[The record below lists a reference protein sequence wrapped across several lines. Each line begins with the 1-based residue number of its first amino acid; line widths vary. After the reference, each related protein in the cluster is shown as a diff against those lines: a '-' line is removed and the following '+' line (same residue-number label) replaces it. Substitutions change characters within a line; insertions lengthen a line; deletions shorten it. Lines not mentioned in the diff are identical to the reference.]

1 MYSNCFYDPKKSQAF
16 NVVDL
21 VFISIV
27 DDSTAIPTPAHI
39 RKLTEHFY
47 KYTHIIEW
55 LGRGMVE
62 PGDEDARYIQN
73 GHQPSACASDN
84 KLHQELSSKTSHHRA
99 ATTAA
104 SLTCEVATAT
114 SVTCDLPGDRIHS
127 SDLTV
132 LPLLLHTLAT
142 CTLMSLDIGWAAA
155 RLSWLFLCVL
165 GASSCRRLRC
175 DLPNRHF
182 LLPSYLHRLPRRHYF
197 MIRRLRAELAATKE
211 ELGDSIHHYSDT
223 RYCTFENSGSSIITK
238 KTPLPQPAPPI
249 KFDTA
254 IPIPSSDSEDEA
266 PSDCAEVLEGFEREM
281 PRFLDII
288 LSQES
293 DPAIGQACPFCT
305 HLGARRTTRC
315 YDLLYIGSS
324 TQPHALGEVWD
335 EHQGFFVR
343 KDISKLR
350 PGGYALH
357 LGHSSETCPMPD
369 SDSDLFFI
377 VVHVNGIHNTKIRF
391 CHCPGAGDRVAQ
403 LLHHRLFPATLDRPE
418 TAFTFQLLHNFHLH
432 HLESK
437 ATKYDYMGALR
448 RLTDN
453 TFTNEISDL
462 YPQFRVVT
470 QIWTI
475 LATTKRLGQA
485 HGIDAVLPHRPPGN
499 LIVYCPV
506 CPEPRFNMLPN
517 WEHTPPHFRY
527 VICSCWSHLIQL
539 QLTLDGNFH
548 LNRYIK
554 NTDPH
559 DPHFSGDEPI
569 FLKMKYNCGHLEV
582 LRKQNTTKKFKNMA
596 VTGKVSERFANTDA
610 ALAHALR
617 QILCVES
624 FEWNEQTI
632 KAILDILISYDVSC
646 AYSIHILERFLK
658 TAQLSDVSD
667 VIQAARWLIPLV
679 HVQNHKDDCMYCF
692 SSAYTPNAGHFH
704 GETAEHFW
712 PTGNQLGGQTHQMN
726 AGHCHDTLID
736 HFGDWNY
743 KKSVNLR
750 TFDIKFNIFKSLS
763 TQYSTLVPEWNLAD
777 RSWRHGDKDGVRSIY
792 RYNQQKSLDLPAPV
806 VNEKLALLSKSEVH
820 FIHEG
825 LLIRLAQLDVKAKV
839 LFYKKENSDSLKMDI
854 ENARL
859 HLRSRISKWR
869 ATQKHVLP
877 RVGDLVADQSKSS
890 CFATKPEEERLFLP
904 SDLLE
909 SDQLS
914 LVPLMLCECERQL
927 LEGQAFD
934 LLHALCTIVK
944 TLTNQGNEK
953 RQAYGQTLQ
962 TRTSTQIQDIIALR
976 DAHINEYNST
986 WKALIDLGGISEDDP
1001 LLQPLTKQDTYMKW
1015 TNIKR
1020 QVGDTYHH
1028 DGLMWANRGPTGGT
1042 QPVHTAHSSSGL
1054 PVNAS
1059 TIGTQGTK
1067 PQKRKH
1073 IAGKKK
1079 PQKKKRQKIDS
1090 KHSDCSGREETIR
1103 GKTKPEKGWL
1113 WQIRP
1118 SSRLTADELREW
1130 LEEGDRVQWYHTEAE
1145 VERWREEWEI
1155 KQVEFLRCIQSF
1167 EAYSS
1172 KWNELAGLHEG
1183 GKAAYATKTSARF
1196 RERAAH
1202 MQHLLV
1208 SAGYQ
1213 HLLKMDGLDVIKHF
1227 DETRSSTEYTIPELQ
1242 PGYVPHE
1249 AKPEDGSMV
1258 ENSEYKEAE
1267 NYQNIKTKI
1276 AAAVLNVRKLHGHCL
1291 MDVPNPL
1298 VKKDFYI
1305 LRSARATD
1313 QDLETEANSEESL
1326 VSSPQ

>member
-1 MYSNCFYDPKKSQAF
+1 
-16 NVVDL
+16 
-21 VFISIV
+21 
-27 DDSTAIPTPAHI
+27 
-39 RKLTEHFY
+39 
-47 KYTHIIEW
+47 
-55 LGRGMVE
+55 
-62 PGDEDARYIQN
+62 
-73 GHQPSACASDN
+73 
-84 KLHQELSSKTSHHRA
+84 
-99 ATTAA
+99 
-104 SLTCEVATAT
+104 
-114 SVTCDLPGDRIHS
+114 
-127 SDLTV
+127 
-132 LPLLLHTLAT
+132 
-142 CTLMSLDIGWAAA
+142 
-155 RLSWLFLCVL
+155 
-165 GASSCRRLRC
+165 
-175 DLPNRHF
+175 
-182 LLPSYLHRLPRRHYF
+182 

-223 RYCTFENSGSSIITK
+223 RYVQECSITGSSIITK

-266 PSDCAEVLEGFEREM
+266 PSDARTRRAEVLEGFEREM

-315 YDLLYIGSS
+315 YDCDHPLSCSECFISA
-324 TQPHALGEVWD
+324 HRHNCMHWAEVWD

-437 ATKYDYMGALR
+437 ATKYDYMGALQ

-475 LATTKRLGQA
+475 LAMTKCLGQA
-485 HGIDAVLPHRPPGN
+485 HGIDAVLPHCPPGN

-517 WEHTPPHFRY
+517 WEHTPPRFR
-527 VICSCWSHLIQL
+527 HLIQL

-559 DPHFSGDEPI
+559 DASLFRGRAYFPEDGSYQDYVKKVV
-569 FLKMKYNCGHLEV
+569 LASKSDKYNCGHLEV
-582 LRKQNTTKKFKNMA
+582 LRKQNATKKFKNMA

-624 FEWNEQTI
+624 FEWNERTI

-646 AYSIHILERFLK
+646 AYSVHILERFLK

-667 VIQAARWLIPLV
+667 VIWAARWLIPLV

-712 PTGNQLGGQTHQMN
+712 PTGNQLGGQTRQMN

-743 KKSVNLR
+743 KKSVNLPNALYNDLIHVKELLISSLIYSKVFLLNTRPWCLSGTLQIAHGGMVIR
-750 TFDIKFNIFKSLS
+750 TEFVASIGTTNRKFR
-763 TQYSTLVPEWNLAD
+763 LA
-777 RSWRHGDKDGVRSIY
+777 
-792 RYNQQKSLDLPAPV
+792 PPV

-854 ENARL
+854 ENACL

-890 CFATKPEEERLFLP
+890 RFATKPEEEHLFLP

-909 SDQLS
+909 SDRLS
-914 LVPLMLCECERQL
+914 LVPLMLCECECQL

-934 LLHALCTIVK
+934 LLRALRMIIK
-944 TLTNQGNEK
+944 TLTNQ
-953 RQAYGQTLQ
+953 
-962 TRTSTQIQDIIALR
+962 

-1001 LLQPLTKQDTYMKW
+1001 LLRPLTKQDTYMKR
-1015 TNIKR
+1015 TNIKH

-1028 DGLMWANRGPTGGT
+1028 DGLMATSKCFDNWNTGYQASKT
-1042 QPVHTAHSSSGL
+1042 SVNILRERRNLRRRSSED
-1054 PVNAS
+1054 
-1059 TIGTQGTK
+1059 
-1067 PQKRKH
+1067 H
-1073 IAGKKK
+1073 
-1079 PQKKKRQKIDS
+1079 S
-1090 KHSDCSGREETIR
+1090 KHSDCSGGEETIR
-1103 GKTKPEKGWL
+1103 GKTKPREGL
-1113 WQIRP
+1113 AVANSTIFAINP
-1118 SSRLTADELREW
+1118 DELRER
-1130 LEEGDRVQWYHTEAE
+1130 LEEGDRVQWYHAEAE
-1145 VERWREEWEI
+1145 VEP
-1155 KQVEFLRCIQSF
+1155 
-1167 EAYSS
+1167 YSS

-1202 MQHLLV
+1202 AQHLLV

-1213 HLLKMDGLDVIKHF
+1213 HLLKMDGLDVVKHF
-1227 DETRSSTEYTIPELQ
+1227 DETHSSTEYTIPELQ

-1258 ENSEYKEAE
+1258 ENSEY
-1267 NYQNIKTKI
+1267 N
-1276 AAAVLNVRKLHGHCL
+1276 AVYLFFR
-1291 MDVPNPL
+1291 
-1298 VKKDFYI
+1298 
-1305 LRSARATD
+1305 
-1313 QDLETEANSEESL
+1313 
-1326 VSSPQ
+1326 